1 VTFSSAAVPAVAA
14 APLLLVGAGFQ
25 AALAAGVPWGAA
37 AYGGRAA
44 RPDGTLPAR
53 YRLSSALTVAVLV
66 AAGYVVLRRGGVVG
80 TADPADGRL
89 TAVLWVLVALF
100 VANTVG
106 NVAGR
111 HPVERWGMGGL
122 TAALAVLCA
131 LLAAGV

>member
-1 VTFSSAAVPAVAA
+1 VTFSPAAVPAVAA
-14 APLLLVGAGFQ
+14 AALLLVGAGFQ
-25 AALAAGVPWGAA
+25 AALVAGAPWGAA

-44 RPDGTLPAR
+44 QADGTLPAR
-53 YRLSSALTVAVLV
+53 YRVSSALTVAVLV
-66 AAGYVVLRRGGVVG
+66 AAGYVVLLRGGVVG
-80 TADPADGRL
+80 TAEPADGRL
-89 TAVLWVLVALF
+89 TAVLWVLAALF